1 MYSSSSFFVQTR
13 LRTRSSSF
21 LVQVAPQRVP
31 GHPEAKSCQ
40 NLIRNGLLEAILEA
54 SRPASKP
61 ARQAQPLGRVF
72 STKRARGQDRRVFSS
87 RLVPKGSLDVRRPT
101 SGRKNSSKQTGPH
114 RKNSRQKINLL
125 DHCRILCLFA
135 SKPDFFRRSLPVHSA
150 APPVRAFR
158 RKNSSLNRHTRK
170 NSTILSLGVF
180 GRKNYYDIPKSC
192 FFHTSFF
199 VVGRYFPEFF
209 E

>member
-31 GHPEAKSCQ
+31 GHPEAKSGQ

-61 ARQAQPLGRVF
+61 ASQAQPLGRVF

-87 RLVPKGSLDVRRPT
+87 RLAPNGPRSPAARRPKVT
-101 SGRKNSSKQTGPH
+101 KSQ
-114 RKNSRQKINLL
+114 LEM
-125 DHCRILCLFA
+125 A
-135 SKPDFFRRSLPVHSA
+135 SWRPFWRPAGQQASQQARLRRLVEFFRRNVSEDKIIEFSRVHGSD
-150 APPVRAFR
+150 RQ
-158 RKNSSLNRHTRK
+158 
-170 NSTILSLGVF
+170 VF
-180 GRKNYYDIPKSC
+180 SRVCRI
-192 FFHTSFF
+192 
-199 VVGRYFPEFF
+199 V
-209 E
+209 